1 MQKSQTVPGSNPG
14 QFDWF
19 FVYSFMGWRI
29 ICCLAPSASS
39 DCSVLSWLFSVTQL
53 VIKMPTVRTIL
64 QLSQTKQVKTII
76 LSASEDLKCVNLFC
90 EKVGGPCVCRIERVL
105 ARDDLKNTV
114 ESVDLSVNKL
124 TQLPPSL
131 FKLRNMKILNLRN
144 NDLTNLMTEDFSTL
158 VGLESIDLTDNP
170 LSNPLLIINDLRKV
184 LPSTKIIYHVE
195 WCRLFDE
202 NFLIQERINSTENV
216 LEIMNP
222 VELK

>member
-1 MQKSQTVPGSNPG
+1 
-14 QFDWF
+14 
-19 FVYSFMGWRI
+19 
-29 ICCLAPSASS
+29 
-39 DCSVLSWLFSVTQL
+39 
-53 VIKMPTVRTIL
+53 MPTVRTIL

-195 WCRLFDE
+195 
-202 NFLIQERINSTENV
+202 
-216 LEIMNP
+216 
-222 VELK
+222 